1 MKLIEDRIIEL
12 RELINTYDYQYY
24 VLAQPTISDREYDL
38 LFSELL
44 ELENSN
50 PALITPDSPT
60 QRVGGQP
67 LKEFESVLHINP
79 MLSLTNTYS
88 YQEIEDFYKRI
99 IKLLPNEYIEFV
111 AELKI
116 DGVAVSLIYQDSIFY
131 LGATRGDGLSGD
143 NITANLRTIR
153 KLPLSV
159 NLDDNN
165 KLPNNFEVRGE
176 VFLNNSSFQKINDE
190 REERGEKLYA
200 NPRNTTAGTLKLLDS
215 KQVAK
220 RDLSLFVYY
229 YDTFDK
235 EINNKH
241 SENLELLANLGFPV
255 NNNYKICSSL
265 SDLHQ
270 FIEYWQHNRFR
281 LDYQIDGIVIKVN
294 SIDQQKRLGT
304 IARYPRWAIA
314 YKYEPEQ
321 AETTINDI
329 KLQVGRT
336 GVITPVAELE
346 PVLLAGTTV
355 KRATLN
361 NFDFIKEMDIRIND
375 TVVIE
380 KGGEIIPKIVKVK
393 YELRNNNST
402 PYIAPTICPCD
413 KISTLVR
420 YEDEANIYCIYSA
433 CPCQIRKKIEYF
445 VSRDAM
451 NIEGLGEKL
460 IDRFVTLGFVKNIA
474 DLYELH
480 SITEQLYNL
489 DNLGKKSID
498 NLLSAIENS
507 KNRTL
512 DRFILGL
519 GIRYV
524 GQSGAKILAKAVD
537 TIYDLINMKYDE
549 LIALEEIGSKTA
561 YSIEQFFKHNENIE
575 IINRLIN
582 LGVQPISIKNEVKAI
597 DKVLNGK
604 TFVFTGELSKLT
616 RSDAAEIVESLGG
629 KETSSISKKT
639 SYVVVGANPGS
650 KFKKAQDLG
659 ISILNESEFLSL
671 INYSEIL

>member
-99 IKLLPNEYIEFV
+99 TKLLPNEYIEFV

-131 LGATRGDGLSGD
+131 LGATRGDGLAGD

>member
-24 VLAQPTISDREYDL
+24 VLAQPTVSDREYDL

-50 PALITPDSPT
+50 PILITPDSPT

-67 LKEFESVLHINP
+67 LKEFESVIHNNP

-88 YQEIEDFYKRI
+88 YQEIEDFYIRI
-99 IKLLPNEYIEFV
+99 TKLLPNEYIEFV

-116 DGVAVSLIYQDSIFY
+116 DGVAVSLIYKDGIFY
-131 LGATRGDGLSGD
+131 LGATRGDGLAGD

-153 KLPLSV
+153 KLPLSLY
-159 NLDDNN
+159 LDDNN

-229 YDTFDK
+229 FDSFDR

-255 NNNYKICSSL
+255 NNNYKICRSL

-270 FIEYWQHNRFR
+270 FIEYWQHNRFY

-294 SIDQQKRLGT
+294 SIDQQKRLGS

-314 YKYEPEQ
+314 YKYESEQ

-393 YELRNNNST
+393 NELRNYDTT

-420 YEDEANIYCIYSA
+420 YEDEANIYCVYTA

-460 IDRFVTLGFVKNIA
+460 IDRFVALGFIKNIA

-480 SITEQLYNL
+480 TITKQLYDL

-498 NLLSAIENS
+498 NLLAAIENS

-524 GQSGAKILAKAVD
+524 GQSGAKILAKATN

-561 YSIEQFFKHNENIE
+561 FSIEQFFKHNENID

-597 DKVLNGK
+597 DKVLSGK
-604 TFVFTGELSKLT
+604 TFVFTGELSKLS
-616 RSDAAEIVESLGG
+616 RSNAAEIVESLGG

-650 KFKKAQDLG
+650 KLKKAQDLG